1 MLESVTGDYGLI
13 FSSRF
18 TKNYSVKLTLS
29 IVIIVKS
36 TDLDGE

>member
-1 MLESVTGDYGLI
+1 MLESVTGDYVLI

-29 IVIIVKS
+29 IIIIVKS

>member
-1 MLESVTGDYGLI
+1 MLESVTGDYVLV
-13 FSSRF
+13 FSNSF